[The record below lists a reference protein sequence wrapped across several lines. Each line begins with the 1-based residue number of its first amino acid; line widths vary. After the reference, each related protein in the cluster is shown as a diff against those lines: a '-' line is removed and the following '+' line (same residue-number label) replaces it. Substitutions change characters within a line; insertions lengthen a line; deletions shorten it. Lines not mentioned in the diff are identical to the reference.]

1 MPIDSRW
8 FVFLAT
14 VTALIAA
21 TPADAVKRRAFATSV
36 TGTGNLNSWPDAGGA
51 FALAAGDNICRA
63 RAAAASLPNAATY
76 RAWLSTAA
84 TDAYCHVQGLT
95 GKVAS
100 GCNGSPQ
107 PAGPWYRVNGTSA
120 FTGTLD
126 ELTGAERA
134 IYQSVRFNEFGVI
147 VPEGERYFTGTIW
160 TGQASDQTCSSWVV
174 SATGVFGRYG
184 TTNASA
190 VHWTSQNGQDCS
202 TPARLLCF
210 EPGASEVTP
219 ISWSP
224 AALAFVTSVYGNG
237 DLSSWSAAGGAS
249 GIGAGD
255 AICRNLAEAAHL
267 PAPESFVAWLSTTT
281 VDAADRLTLAGVAYR
296 RPDGF
301 RIAASKASLLASG
314 PAVSLHVDETG
325 SYIQAI
331 PSTLTGTDETGQAAA
346 SHCLNWSSGQA
357 SEGGWRGFASLDSSG
372 QWTDHSESTCNQN
385 GRFYCFS
392 NVVTIFWDGFD
403 LTEDE
408 SRWSS
413 STP

>member
-1 MPIDSRW
+1 MPINCRW
-8 FVFLAT
+8 FVFLAA
-14 VTALIAA
+14 VTALLSAA
-21 TPADAVKRRAFATSV
+21 SADAVKRRAFATSV
-36 TGTGNLNSWPDAGGA
+36 AGTGNLNTWPDADGA

-63 RAAAASLPNAATY
+63 RAAAASLPNASTY
-76 RAWLSTAA
+76 RAWLSTAS

-95 GKVAS
+95 GEKAG
-100 GCNGSPQ
+100 GCDGSPQ

-126 ELTGAERA
+126 ELTGPERV
-134 IYQSVRFNEFGVI
+134 IYQSVRFNEFGVV

-160 TGQASDQTCSSWVV
+160 TGEASDQLCSSWVV
-174 SATGVFGRYG
+174 SAPDVFGRYG

-190 VHWTSQNGQDCS
+190 VHWTATQGQDCG

-224 AALAFVTSVYGNG
+224 AALAFVTSPYGNG
-237 DLSSWSAAGGAS
+237 NLSSWPSAGGAS
-249 GIGAGD
+249 GIAAGD

-281 VDAADRLTLAGVAYR
+281 IDAADRLTLAGVAYR
-296 RPDGF
+296 RVDGF
-301 RIAASKASLLASG
+301 RIATSKAALLANG
-314 PAVSLHVDETG
+314 PALSLHVDETG
-325 SYIQAI
+325 SYIAAI
-331 PSTLTGTDETGQAAA
+331 PSTLTGTDEAGEEAA
-346 SHCLNWSSGQA
+346 SHCLNWSSGEA
-357 SEGGWRGFASLDSSG
+357 SEGGWRGFASLDSNG
-372 QWTDHSESTCNQN
+372 QWTDHSAVTCNQN

>member
-1 MPIDSRW
+1 MPLDSRW

-14 VTALIAA
+14 LTALLLA

-63 RAAAASLPNAATY
+63 RAAAAALPNAATY

-95 GKVAS
+95 GKLAS
-100 GCNGSPQ
+100 GCSGSPQ
-107 PAGPWYRVNGTSA
+107 PAGPWYRVNGTAA

-126 ELTGAERA
+126 ELTGPQRL
-134 IYQSVRFNEFGVI
+134 IYQSVRFDEFGVV
-147 VPEGERYFTGTIW
+147 VPAGERYFTGTIW

-174 SATGVFGRYG
+174 SASGVFGRFG

-202 TPARLLCF
+202 MPARLLCF

-224 AALAFVTSVYGNG
+224 AALAFVTSVYGTG
-237 DLSSWSAAGGAS
+237 DLSTWPPAGGAS

-255 AICRNLAEAAHL
+255 AICRNLAAAAHL

-296 RPDGF
+296 RLDGF
-301 RIAASKASLLASG
+301 RIAASKASLLANG
-314 PAVSLHVDETG
+314 PTVSLHVDETG

-331 PSTLTGTDETGQAAA
+331 PSTLTGTDETGQAAG
-346 SHCLNWSSGQA
+346 SRCLNWSSGA
-357 SEGGWRGFASLDSSG
+357 AGESGWRGYASLDSNG
-372 QWTDHSESTCNQN
+372 QWTDHSESPCNQN

-392 NVVTIFWDGFD
+392 NIVTIFWDGFD
-403 LTEDE
+403 LTGDD